1 MSKLVEFTKEEIHA
15 VLQLASKFHN
25 EHTSLPFTAAEIPDA
40 VHKAIS
46 AAYSEVVAAAKTT
59 THAFG
64 FVLRAFANEQ
74 VPVVVEAL
82 AAPVAEEK
90 AEVVAK
96 PSKKATKAVEPEV
109 VVEPVVEEKE
119 VAPVEVVETPAEEAA
134 PEKAE

>member
-25 EHTSLPFTAAEIPDA
+25 EHISLPFAAAEIPDA

-74 VPVVVEAL
+74 VPVVLKAL
-82 AAPVAEEK
+82 AAPAVEGK
-90 AEVVAK
+90 PEVVAK
-96 PSKKATKAVEPEV
+96 PAKKPTKVVEPEV
-109 VVEPVVEEKE
+109 VVEPVVEE
-119 VAPVEVVETPAEEAA
+119 VAPVEVEAPAEEAA